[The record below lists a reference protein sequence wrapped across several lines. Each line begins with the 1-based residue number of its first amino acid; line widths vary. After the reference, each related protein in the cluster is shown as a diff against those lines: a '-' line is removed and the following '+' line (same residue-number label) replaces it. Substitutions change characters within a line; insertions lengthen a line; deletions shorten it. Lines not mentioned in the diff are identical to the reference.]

1 MWAGFQTQKRKAPIV
16 ANYWWIPNAA
26 LCNSSQMHFRVK
38 VCCRV
43 KLIPWHQFGWGHFL
57 PHFLMLPSDSHMCW
71 IIAWNYSF
79 FHTFQMCTHAKIKP
93 RVMHQWAYIKQQ
105 MAFLFFHVKK
115 HICSRSSRPSN
126 WWFFQSDMHRHTCPI
141 FSHDTLGS
149 LPICLRIVAGAV
161 YETWKRKIQLVFPHF
176 WKQS

>member
-1 MWAGFQTQKRKAPIV
+1 MRAGFQTQKRKAAIV

-57 PHFLMLPSDSHMCW
+57 PRFLMLPSDSHMCW

-93 RVMHQWAYIKQQ
+93 RVMHQAANGFFVLMLKSTSVHVARVHQTGDSFSRTCTDTPVLYFHTNV
-105 MAFLFFHVKK
+105 FLFASELQLWVVEQ
-115 HICSRSSRPSN
+115 C
-126 WWFFQSDMHRHTCPI
+126 MRHEREK
-141 FSHDTLGS
+141 FNSF
-149 LPICLRIVAGAV
+149 
-161 YETWKRKIQLVFPHF
+161 FPHF